1 MDKLKQ
7 TRETQL
13 SKLKRLQAKK
23 SAMNKGQLMQNEA
36 REASPDAND
45 GPQIYGTSSQQVEY
59 QGVLAGPSQSTKQDK
74 KRKRPDDK
82 KQNLSKKMGQR
93 SQFPNDMN
101 IDASGSANQ
110 MSGSAGVEKAI
121 LPKQHQAKQS

>member
-45 GPQIYGTSSQQVEY
+45 GP
-59 QGVLAGPSQSTKQDK
+59 
-74 KRKRPDDK
+74 
-82 KQNLSKKMGQR
+82 
-93 SQFPNDMN
+93 
-101 IDASGSANQ
+101 
-110 MSGSAGVEKAI
+110 
-121 LPKQHQAKQS
+121 